1 LSPCRY
7 VCSHSFPKSR
17 DSNKIFGDVYSLSDL
32 ITTFIKTL
40 PTLIFFPPENLNF
53 ASNARGSHF
62 ESFSILRIE
71 FRFPVFLAR
80 YFIAGRET
88 SIIANSS

>member
-1 LSPCRY
+1 LTPCRY
-7 VCSHSFPKSR
+7 VCSHSFPKSH
-17 DSNKIFGDVYSLSDL
+17 DSNKIFGDFYSFSDS
-32 ITTFIKTL
+32 ITTFIKHY
-40 PTLIFFPPENLNF
+40 PDFFSPPEDLNF

-62 ESFSILRIE
+62 DSLSILRIA
-71 FRFPVFLAR
+71 FQFSVFLAR